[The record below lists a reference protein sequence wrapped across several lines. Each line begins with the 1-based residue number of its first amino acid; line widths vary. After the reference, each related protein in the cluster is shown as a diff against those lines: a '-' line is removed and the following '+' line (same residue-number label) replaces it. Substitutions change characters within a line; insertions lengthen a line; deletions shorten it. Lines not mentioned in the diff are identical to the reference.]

1 MPSISGTFTVKMQP
15 LDVENIPAEAMIGRR
30 SIDKQFHGP
39 LEATSK
45 GQMLSIGS
53 AQSSGVYVAVERV
66 TGTLEGRRGS
76 FALHHTGIMDRGKP
90 ALDIRVA
97 PDSGTDE
104 LTGLTGTLA
113 IDIRDGAHFYIFEYA
128 LP

>member
-15 LDVENIPAEAMIGRR
+15 LDVENIPAEALFGRR
-30 SIDKQFHGP
+30 SLVLLFHGH

-66 TGTLEGRRGS
+66 TGTLEGKRGA
-76 FALHHTGIMDRGKP
+76 FALHHMGIMNRGNP
-90 ALDIRVA
+90 TLDIRVV

-104 LTGLTGTLA
+104 LVGLTGTLA
-113 IDIRDGAHFYIFEYA
+113 IDIRDGAHFYTFEYA

>member
-1 MPSISGTFTVKMQP
+1 MATVSGTFTVKTQP
-15 LDVENIPAEAMIGRR
+15 LEVENIPADAMIGRR
-30 SIDKQFHGP
+30 SLDKQFHGP
-39 LEATSK
+39 IEATSQ

-66 TGTLEGRRGS
+66 TGTIDGKRGS

-90 ALDIRVA
+90 SLDIRVV

-113 IDIRDGAHFYIFEYA
+113 IDIRDGAHFYTFEYS

>member
-30 SIDKQFHGP
+30 SLDKQFHGP
-39 LEATSK
+39 LEATSQ

-66 TGTLEGRRGS
+66 TGTLEGKRGA
-76 FALHHTGIMDRGKP
+76 FALHHTGIMNRGTP
-90 ALDIRVA
+90 ALDIRVV

-104 LTGLTGTLA
+104 LVGLTGTLA
-113 IDIRDGAHFYIFEYA
+113 IDIRDGAHFYTFEYA